1 MKIIGKNKKNKKGE
15 EEMKNGKLQVAVV
28 GCGGI
33 ANQKH
38 FPALTNQADK
48 CEITAFCDIIEERA
62 RKAAEKYGAE
72 GAKVYTDYQEL
83 LKDESIDVV
92 HVCTPNVA
100 HCPITVAAFEAGKHV
115 MCEKPM
121 AATTEDAQKMM
132 DAWKKSGKKF
142 TIGYQNRFRT
152 DAQAL
157 KRICEEGKLGD
168 IYFAKAHAVR
178 RRAVPT
184 WGVFPDKSKQG
195 GGPLIDI
202 GTHALDIT
210 LWCMDN
216 YSPKTVTGS
225 VFEKLGHLP
234 EATEGNMF
242 GPWDT
247 KTYEVEDSA
256 FGYVK
261 MENGATIFL
270 ESAWAL
276 NVKDSREA
284 ATTLCGTK
292 AGAEMVGGMS
302 GKAYDLVINETTGG
316 ILTEEHISDTGA
328 IAFFEGKGGGSPAD
342 KECKQWLEAII
353 EDKEPLVKPEQ
364 AFVVTQILDTIYKAA
379 AEGHEIAL

>member
-1 MKIIGKNKKNKKGE
+1 MKNK
-15 EEMKNGKLQVAVV
+15 KLQVAVI

-38 FPALTNQADK
+38 FPALTSQKDK
-48 CEITAFCDIIEERA
+48 CEIVAFCDIIKERA
-62 RKAAEKYGAE
+62 EKAAAKYGTQD
-72 GAKVYTDYQEL
+72 AKVYTDYNEL
-83 LKDESIDVV
+83 LNDKEIDVV
-92 HVCTPNVA
+92 HVCTPNVS
-100 HCPITVAAFEAGKHV
+100 HCPITVAAFKAKKHV

-132 DAWKKSGKKF
+132 EAWKKSGKKF

-157 KRICEEGKLGD
+157 KRACEEGKLGD
-168 IYFAKAHAVR
+168 IYFAKAHALR

-216 YSPKTVTGS
+216 YKPVTITGS

-242 GPWDT
+242 GPWNP

-256 FGYVK
+256 FGYIK

-270 ESAWAL
+270 ESSWAL
-276 NVKDSREA
+276 NIKESREA
-284 ATTLCGTK
+284 ATTLCGTR
-292 AGAEMVGGMS
+292 AGAEMIGGMS
-302 GKAYDLVINETTGG
+302 QQGYDLVFNETTGG
-316 ILTEEHISDTGA
+316 VLTEEHISDTGA
-328 IAFFEGKGGGSPAD
+328 IAFFEGSTGGTPEV

-364 AFVVTQILDTIYKAA
+364 AFVVTEILDKIYKSAK
-379 AEGHEIAL
+379 EGKEIRLD